1 MKIQVELT
9 PAQWQ
14 QVTGAKFDT
23 LSDRFPELFDDTGLK
38 PDADLAPVISE
49 LVKDKTTDYGKR
61 QWSQSRR
68 AIESRL
74 KKLGVEDFEKAEEG
88 LDKLIEQLEADAGK
102 DPIGSL
108 KDEDIKKHPAFK
120 TAVAEHVA
128 DLRTKLEETKA
139 EHEKYKAQV
148 EGQQKRTVTQ
158 QKFAAELD
166 RLKAG
171 YGAKGKETA
180 LQRFFAAFPD
190 ISVNEKGN
198 VVGADGEEILSD
210 LSPVSVSDFLKNEW
224 DYGFDAAPGNPAP
237 PKAGDPPAPNKGAF
251 SIKSTND
258 YNEIMKRPGL
268 TREEKTQAAEA
279 YKEYLAK
286 QE

>member
-14 QVTGAKFDT
+14 QVTGAKFET
-23 LSDRFPELFDDTGLK
+23 LESKHPDLFDDNGLK
-38 PDADLAPVISE
+38 PDADLAPVLFD
-49 LVKDKTTDYGKR
+49 LVREKTTDYGKR

-68 AIESRL
+68 AIETRL
-74 KKLGVEDFEKAEEG
+74 RKLGVEDFEKAEDG
-88 LDKLIEQLEADAGK
+88 LDQLIERLEADAGK
-102 DPIGSL
+102 DPAGSL
-108 KDEDIKKHPAFK
+108 TDEDIKKHPAFK
-120 TAVAEHVA
+120 TAIAEHVA
-128 DLRTKLEETKA
+128 DLRTKLEQTKA
-139 EHEKYKAQV
+139 EHEKYKAQI

-198 VVGADGEEILSD
+198 VVDASGEEILSD
-210 LSPVSVSDFLKNEW
+210 LSPVSVSDFLKSEW
-224 DYGFDAAPGNPAP
+224 DYGFDAAPADKAP
-237 PKAGDPPAPNKGAF
+237 PKAGEKQPATKGAF
-251 SIKSTND
+251 SIKSVDD
-258 YNEIMKRPGL
+258 YNEISRRNL
-268 TREEKTQAAEA
+268 TLEEKASLREA
-279 YKEYLAK
+279 YKEFLEK
-286 QE
+286 K